1 MFETQEQST
10 YSLMPPSRQAK
21 ETHQTPA
28 ARQPT
33 RHTASAAASSTSSS
47 SSSAGRH
54 GSDGGGSGTKK
65 RQRKRSFHE
74 TLESLDASDDDIYD
88 DDDDL
93 LDEAYGGGFDS
104 NEYEASDMLLD
115 TPGGIDVDSLPK
127 AGGGQHTA
135 STPPPR
141 RPSSSSSTT
150 AAAFTQFTVRDF
162 SSDDPS
168 HRPLKRKRGR
178 KSKEEKERELLQL
191 ASAKKDITAPS
202 ATATTTT
209 GFVFEPPSAHFSP
222 VSPSSSPTTAG
233 GGGFSVG
240 TGLSGKD
247 RRRKGRRSTLWTP
260 EDDAKFLRAYRM
272 VPFARNRLNDADV
285 IIN

>member
-28 ARQPT
+28 ARQST
-33 RHTASAAASSTSSS
+33 HHTASAAASTSSS
-47 SSSAGRH
+47 SASAGRH
-54 GSDGGGSGTKK
+54 GSDGGGSSGGTKK
-65 RQRKRSFHE
+65 RQPKQSFHE
-74 TLESLDASDDDIYD
+74 TLESLDASDDDICD

-104 NEYEASDMLLD
+104 NEYEAGDMLLD
-115 TPGGIDVDSLPK
+115 APGGIDVDSLLK
-127 AGGGQHTA
+127 AGGGQHTT
-135 STPPPR
+135 STPSPR
-141 RPSSSSSTT
+141 RPSSSSSSTT

-162 SSDDPS
+162 SSDDPN

-191 ASAKKDITAPS
+191 ASGKKDIAAPS
-202 ATATTTT
+202 STATT

-222 VSPSSSPTTAG
+222 VSPSSSPTTA

-260 EDDAKFLRAYRM
+260 EDDAKFMRAYRM
-272 VPFARNRLNDADV
+272 VPFARTRLNYADV